1 MKAINLILTLVFSL
15 MLTVISVNKE
25 ESIPNETTVSN
36 SEAMSFTLTGTLSGD
51 NPSLSFTSVSGADTY
66 KLERLP
72 TPGLGGASKRLIVS
86 FTSPTTYVDTGVHG
100 AALGNGFDEVRYV
113 VRAYSSGILVN
124 TSNYEYYTAT
134 SVD

>member
-1 MKAINLILTLVFSL
+1 

-25 ESIPNETTVSN
+25 ESISKEINTTD
-36 SEAMSFTLTGTLSGD
+36 SEVMSFTLTGSVSGD
-51 NPSLSFTSVSGADTY
+51 NPSLSFTSVSGADSY
-66 KLERLP
+66 ELDRLP
-72 TPGLGGASKRLIVS
+72 TPGLGGALKHLTFYFS
-86 FTSPTTYVDTGVHG
+86 SPSTFIDTEVHG